1 MYSRNNTIKRSIEER
16 LKAGLKP
23 NKVVVLVGARRIGKT
38 SLVKS
43 ILKDLVNKKVLQL
56 NGEDMATAEVLRQRT
71 VENYK
76 RLLGDYNMLVIDEA
90 QKIEGIGFALK
101 LMVDEIPGINIL
113 VTGSSMFDLT
123 NKLGEPLTGRKVTF
137 ELFPLAQLEYQHY
150 ENLIQTKSNI
160 EERLIYGSY
169 PELLQ
174 YPNNAEKAGYLKQ
187 LVNDYLLKDI
197 LAIEGVRN
205 ASKMLDLLR
214 LIAFQIGKE
223 VSLDELGR
231 QLGMSKNTVEKYLDL
246 LTKVFVIYKL
256 QGFSRNLRSEIVKSN
271 KWYFYD
277 NGIRNVLIANFSPLS
292 LRTDVGELWENY
304 LMAERLKLQHY
315 KGITVNNY
323 FWRTYQQQEIDW
335 VEERD
340 GQLFAYELKWNA
352 TKRVK
357 VPSAWKT
364 AYPDAHFEV
373 INPDNYL
380 SWITL

>member
-1 MYSRNNTIKRSIEER
+1 MDIIKRSIEER
-16 LKAGLKP
+16 LKAGLIP
-23 NKVVVLVGARRIGKT
+23 NKVVVLLGARRIGKT
-38 SLVKS
+38 SLVKK
-43 ILKDLVNKKVLQL
+43 IIAELGQEKVLQL
-56 NGEDMATAEVLRQRT
+56 NGEDMATAEILKQRT

-76 RLLGDYNMLVIDEA
+76 RLLGNYTLLVIDEA
-90 QKIEGIGFALK
+90 QKIEDIGAILK
-101 LMVDEIPGINIL
+101 LMVDEIQGIKIW

-123 NKLGEPLTGRKVTF
+123 NKLGEPLTGRKLTF
-137 ELFPLAQLEYQHY
+137 DLFPLAQMEFQHY
-150 ENLIQTKSNI
+150 ENLIQTKANL

-174 YPNNAEKAGYLKQ
+174 YPNNADKAGYLKQ

-197 LAIEGVRN
+197 LAFEGVRN

-214 LIAFQIGKE
+214 LIAFQVGKE

-277 NGIRNVLIANFSPLS
+277 NGIRNVLIANFSPLT
-292 LRTDVGELWENY
+292 LRNDVGELWENY
-304 LMAERLKLQHY
+304 CLAERLKFQYYTDL
-315 KGITVNNY
+315 TVNNY

-335 VEERD
+335 VEERE
-340 GQLFAYELKWNA
+340 GKLFAYELKWN
-352 TKRVK
+352 TDKKVK
-357 VPSAWKT
+357 VPSAWKN
-364 AYPDAHFEV
+364 AYPDAGFEV
-373 INPDNYL
+373 IHPQNYL
-380 SWITL
+380 DWITE

>member
-123 NKLGEPLTGRKVTF
+123 NKLGERLTGRKVTF

>member
-1 MYSRNNTIKRSIEER
+1 MNTIKRSIEER
-16 LKAGLKP
+16 LKASLKP

-43 ILKDLVNKKVLQL
+43 IIKDLGKEKVLQL
-56 NGEDMATAEVLRQRT
+56 NGEDMSTAEVLRQRT

-76 RLLGDYNMLVIDEA
+76 RLLGDYTMLVIDEA
-90 QKIEGIGFALK
+90 QKIEEIGSVLK
-101 LMVDEIPGINIL
+101 LMVDEIPGIKIL

-150 ENLIQTKSNI
+150 ENLIQTKSNL

-174 YPNNAEKAGYLKQ
+174 YPNNDDKAGYLKQ

-197 LAIEGVRN
+197 LAIEGLRN

-214 LIAFQIGKE
+214 LIAFQVGKE

-277 NGIRNVLIANFSPLS
+277 NGIRNVLIANFAPLT

-304 LMAERLKLQHY
+304 LMAERLKFQHY
-315 KGITVNNY
+315 NGITVNNY

-352 TKRVK
+352 NKKVK

-364 AYPDAHFEV
+364 AYPKASFEV
-373 INPDNYL
+373 INADNYL
-380 SWITL
+380 NWIT